1 MAHKATLPH
10 FAAGHAH
17 PLTTREALVLRRV
30 LIGLLFAIGVAALI
44 WAVPSLLGAAVAL
57 VAFDGWDTA
66 IAYD

>member
-10 FAAGHAH
+10 FAAGHTH
-17 PLTTREALVLRRV
+17 PLTTGEALVLRRV
-30 LIGLLFAIGVAALI
+30 LLGLLFAAGATVMI